1 MWDNIDIKE
10 MRCVGVELDTV
21 HITTQYLMFSSGHT
35 MAPQSQYTKN
45 ELTWTGLWG
54 VEQQ

>member
-1 MWDNIDIKE
+1 MKE
-10 MRCVGVELDTV
+10 MRCEGVDLDTG
-21 HITTQYLMFSSGHT
+21 HITAQYLMFSSGHT

-45 ELTWTGLWG
+45 KLTWTGLWG